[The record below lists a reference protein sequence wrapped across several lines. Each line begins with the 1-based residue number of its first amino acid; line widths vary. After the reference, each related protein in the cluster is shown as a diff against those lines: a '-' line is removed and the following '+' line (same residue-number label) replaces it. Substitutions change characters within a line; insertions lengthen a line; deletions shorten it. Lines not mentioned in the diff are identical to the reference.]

1 MKLRKL
7 SCLFTLVLAMSVTA
21 SAAETEAVSEA
32 AVSAAVDMDTA
43 KWSDYVMQIN
53 DEIYQF
59 PMSYE
64 DLTAMGWVADDVE
77 GVELEPYQYN
87 LFRFERDNVKAT
99 VSLVNLGINT
109 LAADSCIVGGM
120 DIDNFDWEMGEGS
133 IVLPGGIARGEAT
146 VESVQEAYGTP
157 SNIYEGNMYTKL
169 TYETDYNSSIDLY
182 IYKESGVLE
191 DIEIENFVQPEGFEA
206 GEVSEEIPEAVTS
219 YERPETLS
227 EDMTAY
233 EVELD
238 GKVYTLPVP
247 VSVLLEDGWE
257 LETENTDAYIA
268 GAYYGWAGLRKGGQ
282 SFSTIVVNRES
293 AATLPQNCWIEELEV
308 GGYTLELDGALPGG
322 IKIGMTE
329 SELLAILEENEIEYE
344 VESNGGYYTYY
355 TYNEKAYDQYCE
367 VAVYIASD
375 DSFPKDTVIKVAC
388 SNAFE

>member
-1 MKLRKL
+1 MKFRKL
-7 SCLFTLVLAMSVTA
+7 TYLCALMLAMSMPA
-21 SAAETEAVSEA
+21 AAAETEAVSEA
-32 AVSAAVDMDTA
+32 AVSASVDMDTA
-43 KWSDYVMQIN
+43 KWTDYVMQIN

-77 GVELEPYQYN
+77 GVELEPYQYG
-87 LFRFERDNVKAT
+87 LFRFERDDVKAT

-157 SNIYEGNMYTKL
+157 SNTYEGDMYTKL

-233 EVELD
+233 EIELD

-257 LETENTDAYIA
+257 LETENTDGYIA

-282 SFSTIVVNRES
+282 SFSIIVVNQEPV
-293 AATLPQNCWIEELEV
+293 ATLPQNCWIEELEV

-322 IKIGMTE
+322 VVLGMKE
-329 SELLAILEENEIEYE
+329 SEFLALLEQNNMDYE
-344 VESNGGYYTYY
+344 VDSSDNFSYY
-355 TYNEKAYDQYCE
+355 TYNELNYDQCCK
-367 VAVYIASD
+367 VTVYTGTD
-375 DSFPKDTVIKVAC
+375 GHFEKDTVSEVSC